1 MNDEVA
7 AAVRSLESSRSALAD
22 ALVRPSSPRRHRAG
36 FTASTASADGL
47 WNALFANVAEAFG
60 EHWQHGK
67 LRASVDLARPV
78 VADAVRRQPWTA
90 VAVAALCGAVAVW
103 IVSTRRRLIYSAARL
118 WWRTAGTAILASAAF
133 KLYEQ
138 YVGGVDRPAH
148 PPDDVDETASTPAD

>member
-7 AAVRSLESSRSALAD
+7 AAVRSLEGSRAALAGV
-22 ALVRPSSPRRHRAG
+22 LVRPSSSRRHREGAG
-36 FTASTASADGL
+36 AAASADGL
-47 WNALFANVAEAFG
+47 WHALFASVADAAG
-60 EHWQHGK
+60 EQWRHGT
-67 LRASVDLARPV
+67 LRASLDLARPA

-90 VAVAALCGAVAVW
+90 VAVAGLCGAVAVW

-138 YVGGVDRPAH
+138 YVGGVDRPAP
-148 PPDDVDETASTPAD
+148 PPDAAAAASAPED